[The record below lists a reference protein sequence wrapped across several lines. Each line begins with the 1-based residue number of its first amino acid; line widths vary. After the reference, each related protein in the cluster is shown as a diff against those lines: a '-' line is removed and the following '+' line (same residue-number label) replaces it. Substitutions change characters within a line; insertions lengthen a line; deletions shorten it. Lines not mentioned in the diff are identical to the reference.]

1 MSRFWILAVAVVAS
15 SLVLES
21 AAQEEGIISLP
32 VCPYSSGVRSTFVT
46 LDRLVY
52 VYRLVKSVL
61 PCAFEFQ
68 WCLISQRE
76 VSYEGG

>member
-32 VCPYSSGVRSTFVT
+32 VRPYSFGVRSTFVI
-46 LDRLVY
+46 LDHLVN
-52 VYRLVKSVL
+52 V
-61 PCAFEFQ
+61 
-68 WCLISQRE
+68 
-76 VSYEGG
+76 